1 MPSRSRRSRPNSF
14 EQSPRVKE
22 PSMQRTLRNLAV
34 ALVAGTFAVAA
45 GAQDKA
51 EKAAKKTA
59 AAASASGKVVV
70 NGVTIPQA
78 RIEAMNKEL
87 NAQGQPD
94 TAERQAAI
102 KDELVNREIL
112 AQAAAKRG
120 LDKNAD
126 IAAQMDMARQA
137 VLVRA
142 LFEEEVKKNPITDA
156 QLQQQ
161 YEQFKGSMGTN
172 EYKVRHILVDKE
184 DDAKAT
190 IAELNKGGDFA
201 KIAKEKSKD
210 PGSKD
215 NGGDLDWGPS
225 GRYVKP
231 FADAISS
238 MQKGQTT
245 SAPVKTDFG
254 YHVIRLDDVR
264 PLKVPAFAELK
275 EQFRQRAQQAQI
287 QKLVMELRQKAKIE
301 ER

>member
-1 MPSRSRRSRPNSF
+1 MHS
-14 EQSPRVKE
+14 
-22 PSMQRTLRNLAV
+22 TLRNLAV

-51 EKAAKKTA
+51 EKASKKTA
-59 AAASASGKVVV
+59 AASASASGKIVV
-70 NGVTIPQA
+70 NGVTIPQS
-78 RIEAMNKEL
+78 RIDAMNREL
-87 NAQGQPD
+87 TTQGQPD
-94 TAERQAAI
+94 TDERKAAVRE
-102 KDELVNREIL
+102 ELVNREVL

-120 LDKNAD
+120 LDKNPD
-126 IAAQMDMARQA
+126 IAAQMEMAKQA

-142 LFEEEVKKNPITDA
+142 LFEEEVKRNPITDA

-184 DDAKAT
+184 EDAKAI
-190 IAELNKGGDFA
+190 IADLNKGGDFA

-225 GRYVKP
+225 ARYVKP
-231 FADAISS
+231 FADAVTTQPKGKIS
-238 MQKGQTT
+238 T
-245 SAPVKTDFG
+245 APVKTDFG
-254 YHVIRLDDVR
+254 YHVIKVDDVR
-264 PLKVPAFAELK
+264 PLKVPGYDEVK
-275 EQFRQRAQQAQI
+275 EQFRQRAQQQQI
-287 QKLVMELRQKAKIE
+287 QKLVMDLRSKAKIE

>member
-1 MPSRSRRSRPNSF
+1 
-14 EQSPRVKE
+14 
-22 PSMQRTLRNLAV
+22 MQRTLRNLAV

-45 GAQDKA
+45 AAQDKA
-51 EKAAKKTA
+51 EKAPKKA
-59 AAASASGKVVV
+59 AAPTAASAKVVV
-70 NGVTIPQA
+70 NGVAIPQS
-78 RIEAMNKEL
+78 RVDAMNREL
-87 NAQGQPD
+87 TAQGQPD
-94 TAERQAAI
+94 TAERQQAV
-102 KDELVNREIL
+102 KEELVNREIL

-120 LDKNAD
+120 LDRNPD
-126 IAAQMDMARQA
+126 IAAQMEMARQA

-142 LFEEEVKKNPITDA
+142 LFEQEVKSHPISDA

-184 DDAKAT
+184 DDAKAI

-201 KIAKEKSKD
+201 KIAKDKSKD

-225 GRYVKP
+225 ARYVKP

-245 SAPVKTDFG
+245 TAPVKTDFG

-264 PLKVPAFAELK
+264 PLKVPDFSEMK
-275 EQFRQRAQQAQI
+275 EQFRQRAQQQQI
-287 QKLVMELRQKAKIE
+287 QKMVMDLRQKAKVE

>member
-1 MPSRSRRSRPNSF
+1 
-14 EQSPRVKE
+14 
-22 PSMQRTLRNLAV
+22 MQRTLRNLAV

-51 EKAAKKTA
+51 EKASKKP
-59 AAASASGKVVV
+59 AAASTSPSAKVVV
-70 NGVTIPQA
+70 NGVTIPQS
-78 RIEAMNKEL
+78 RIDAMNREL
-87 NAQGQPD
+87 SSQGQPD
-94 TAERQAAI
+94 TPERQQAV
-102 KDELVNREIL
+102 KEELINREVL

-120 LDKNAD
+120 LDKNPD
-126 IAAQMDMARQA
+126 IASQMDMARQA

-142 LFEEEVKKNPITDA
+142 LFEEEVKRNPITDA
-156 QLQQQ
+156 QLEQQ
-161 YEQFKGSMGTN
+161 YEVFKGSMGTN

-184 DDAKAT
+184 DDAKAI

-225 GRYVKP
+225 ARYVKP
-231 FADAISS
+231 FADAITG

-245 SAPVKTDFG
+245 AAPVKTDFG

-264 PLKVPAFAELK
+264 PLTVPPFAEMK

-287 QKLVMELRQKAKIE
+287 QKLVMDLRAKAKIE